1 MTSTA
6 KAVQALVG
14 MRLIEIRRIVNML
27 VVVFRPDEGIDYTI
41 HAQCP
46 FRVMHGD
53 VILLGSYDMH
63 HPKERGVDS
72 DEAFENFT
80 TMYDVQAE
88 FLTSRFAEDDF
99 RVASAELGPGGQMAV
114 EAVNGSDS
122 IRLEVIPMSSGP
134 KVESWRLFALDK
146 SSEHFVYPEAAG
158 RD

>member
-1 MTSTA
+1 MNSIA
-6 KAVQALVG
+6 GAVRALVG
-14 MRLIEIRRIVNML
+14 TRLTKIRRVANIVIVM
-27 VVVFRPDEGIDYTI
+27 FRPDEGVDYTI

-63 HPKERGVDS
+63 HPKGRGVDS

-80 TMYDVQAE
+80 TMYDVRAE

-99 RVASAELGPGGQMAV
+99 RVASAELGPGGLLAV
-114 EAVNGSDS
+114 EAVDGSDS

-134 KVESWRLFALDK
+134 KVESWRLFATDK
-146 SSEHFVYPEAAG
+146 SSEHYVYPEAAG

>member
-1 MTSTA
+1 MSSIA
-6 KAVQALVG
+6 GEVKALAG
-14 MRLIEIRRIVNML
+14 MRLTEIRRLMNM
-27 VVVFRPDEGIDYTI
+27 VIVVFQPDDGVDYTI

-80 TMYDVQAE
+80 TMYDLRAE
-88 FLTSRFAEDDF
+88 SLTSRFAEDDF
-99 RVASAELGPGGQMAV
+99 RVTSAELGPGGLLAV
-114 EAVNGSDS
+114 EAVDGSDS

-134 KVESWRLFALDK
+134 KVESWRLFALGK
-146 SSEHFVYPEAAG
+146 SSEHYVYPEAAG

>member
-1 MTSTA
+1 MSSIVGE
-6 KAVQALVG
+6 VQALDG
-14 MRLIEIRRIVNML
+14 MRLTEIRRIANIVKVM
-27 VVVFRPDEGIDYTI
+27 FRPDDGVDYTI

-46 FRVMHGD
+46 FRVMHGE

-72 DEAFENFT
+72 DEAFESFT
-80 TMYDVQAE
+80 TMYDVQAK

-99 RVASAELGPGGQMAV
+99 RVSSAELGPGGLLTV

-134 KVESWRLFALDK
+134 KVESWRLFAVDK
-146 SSEHFVYPEAAG
+146 SSEHYVYPEAAG

>member
-80 TMYDVQAE
+80 TMYDVRAE
-88 FLTSRFAEDDF
+88 SLTSRFAEDDF
-99 RVASAELGPGGQMAV
+99 RVTSAELGPGGLLAV

-134 KVESWRLFALDK
+134 KVESWRLFAVDK